1 MRYGIHVPNFGPY
14 ADVRLLADL
23 AAAAEQHGWDGFFL
37 WDHVRFETPQP
48 MVDPWVALT
57 AIALRTERL
66 RIGPLVTPLPRR
78 RPGKLAH
85 EAATLDQ
92 LSAGRLVQGVGIGG
106 DWWGE
111 FSAFGEST
119 DDRVHGAMLDECLEV
134 LSGLWSGA
142 PFSYS
147 GEYYQIRDVQ
157 LLPGTAQRPRP
168 PIWVAGV
175 WPNHKPFRRAAR
187 WDGVCPMGRDAP
199 MRPDDVRAMRD
210 YIGQHRS
217 ADGPFDV
224 VMGCGWDLRELI
236 RAGAADPDAYAA
248 AGVTWWLEG
257 FDWNE
262 PAERALEVIR
272 RGPGAPVSR

>member
-23 AAAAEQHGWDGFFL
+23 AAAAEQSGWDGFFL

-57 AIALRTERL
+57 AIALRTERIRL
-66 RIGPLVTPLPRR
+66 GPLVTPLPRR

-92 LSAGRLVQGVGIGG
+92 LSRGRLVQGVGIGG

-111 FSAFGEST
+111 FSAFGESA

-134 LSGLWSGA
+134 LSGLWGGE

-157 LLPGTAQRPRP
+157 LLPGAAQRPRP
-168 PIWVAGV
+168 PVWVAGV

-199 MRPDDVRAMRD
+199 MGPADVRAMLD

-217 ADGPFDV
+217 SEQPFDV

-236 RAGAADPDAYAA
+236 RTGAATPGDYAE

-257 FDWNE
+257 FDWND
-262 PAERALEVIR
+262 PVERARAAIE
-272 RGPGAPVSR
+272 RGPGR